1 MNITVINILDLV
13 RRSGE
18 ESIIK
23 YLSSFSCQ
31 RGAGE
36 ESLNPDIEDFIK
48 NDAINFAKQKVSV
61 SHIVIDEDDG
71 AILGYFTF
79 THKPLRVP
87 ASGLS
92 NTTKRKMARYATLDR
107 SSNTYTVSA
116 FLIAQFGKNYGV
128 EQGTRIT
135 GNQLMKIAQELLRTI
150 QHNVGG
156 GVEYLDCEPH
166 AGLIRFYE
174 GEGFKLFGERLSEK
188 DGRKYLQYM
197 RFF

>member
-1 MNITVINILDLV
+1 MKSGISFKKGFRTGETSKMNITVINILDLV

-48 NDAINFAKQKVSV
+48 NDAINFAKQKVSA

-92 NTTKRKMARYATLDR
+92 NTTKRKRPRETFACKCHFPCQFFL
-107 SSNTYTVSA
+107 VSPMGR
-116 FLIAQFGKNYGV
+116 LGV
-128 EQGTRIT
+128 HGEQR
-135 GNQLMKIAQELLRTI
+135 QQC
-150 QHNVGG
+150 V
-156 GVEYLDCEPH
+156 
-166 AGLIRFYE
+166 
-174 GEGFKLFGERLSEK
+174 
-188 DGRKYLQYM
+188 
-197 RFF
+197 